1 MYNDLRRSTKDIA
14 QMKTRTKSAND
25 QPYSAVLVLSAHC
38 INARSHGSLVIRA
51 QLQIP
56 CGLYRVLCTSILLH
70 NMEFRGL
77 TKYGKMTRRS
87 TTVVL
92 TEINSPTVSA

>member
-1 MYNDLRRSTKDIA
+1 MNNDLRRSTKDIA

-38 INARSHGSLVIRA
+38 INARSHGSLVTRV

-70 NMEFRGL
+70 NMEF
-77 TKYGKMTRRS
+77 
-87 TTVVL
+87 
-92 TEINSPTVSA
+92 